1 VHAGRLSV
9 NRWVELAAANPAKIM
24 GLWPQKGTLAVG
36 SDADIV
42 VFDPN
47 HQWTVKWQELH
58 MSVEYSLWDGW
69 ELTGKVRDTVLRGAV
84 LVENGSYTGSKT
96 SGRFLQRR
104 LLPEVIG
111 ARPDHDF
118 TFRAKPVSTVA

>member
-1 VHAGRLSV
+1 
-9 NRWVELAAANPAKIM
+9 M
-24 GLWPQKGTLAVG
+24 
-36 SDADIV
+36 

-96 SGRFLQRR
+96 SGRFLKRR

-111 ARPDHDF
+111 ARPDRDF